1 MPQIL
6 SSLPGLLA
14 SPAITGALDVAQL
27 GSTGYNLYD
36 QYKNQQYQNTLRQDA
51 QNPSKVTALA
61 QQYTQPLTAGLD
73 RPQ

>member
-36 QYKNQQYQNTLRQDA
+36 QYKQQQYQNKLRELRPTQA
-51 QNPSKVTALA
+51 PLA
-61 QQYTQPLTAGLD
+61 SSLPGIRSLSTPG
-73 RPQ
+73 